1 MKKKSL
7 LLILGG
13 TLTTLLG
20 LGLSRKKRVERP
32 TERILDQLNETY
44 GPRSP
49 AYNKDVPDVTYPIPD
64 MPTKLAGGKINLIR
78 AVNDDAHN
86 RIKEISARIKEID
99 AERAQLV
106 IELEA
111 HNEMWEVAKKYME
124 RLTVKVTK

>member
-1 MKKKSL
+1 M
-7 LLILGG
+7 
-13 TLTTLLG
+13 TTLLG

-49 AYNKDVPDVTYPIPD
+49 AYNRDVPDVTYPIPD

-99 AERAQLV
+99 AERVQLV